1 MRMIAATMLVALAAL
16 LVPPARAESVPVE
29 PEPVSILGHL
39 VESRTSK
46 DIGRVVDVLVDHD
59 GHPQAAVLDVGGFLG
74 VGARKVVVAWSA
86 LHFSAAGGDKLT
98 VAIDIS
104 SDRIKAAPAYE
115 PGKPVIALASDKP
128 D

>member
-1 MRMIAATMLVALAAL
+1 MRLVVLSLLAAL
-16 LVPPARAESVPVE
+16 VLTAALPAGAESVPVE
-29 PEPVSILGHL
+29 PEPVSLLGHL

-46 DIGRVVDVLVDHD
+46 DIGRVVDILVDHD
-59 GHPQAAVLDVGGFLG
+59 GHPRAAVLDVGGFLG
-74 VGARKVVVAWSA
+74 VGTRKVVVAWSA
-86 LHFSAAGGDKLT
+86 LHFSAAGGDNIT

-104 SDRIKAAPAYE
+104 SDRIKAAPAYV